1 MNDLPGRIMSLD
13 YGTKR
18 TGIAVTDP
26 LRLIATGLDTV
37 DTHKL
42 FPYLEAYF
50 SKEKVSLLIIGL
62 PLHADGTATKLE
74 DDIRGF
80 IRKIQKIF
88 PDLTVDR
95 IDESFSSAK
104 AKQIILQ
111 SGASRKK
118 RQDKSL
124 LDKVSASL
132 ILQEYMDYHMWQDP
146 SEI

>member
-1 MNDLPGRIMSLD
+1 MSDLQGRIMSLD
-13 YGTKR
+13 YGTRR

-37 DTHKL
+37 ETHRL

-50 SKEKVSLLIIGL
+50 KKEKVSLLIIGL

-80 IRKIQKIF
+80 IRKIQKSY
-88 PDLTVDR
+88 PDLTIDR

-104 AKQIILQ
+104 AKQVIFQ

-132 ILQEYMDYHMWQDP
+132 ILQEYMDYHM
-146 SEI
+146 

>member
-132 ILQEYMDYHMWQDP
+132 LLQEYMDHHM
-146 SEI
+146 

>member
-42 FPYLEAYF
+42 FTYLESYF
-50 SKEKVSLLIIGL
+50 KKEKVSLLIIGL
-62 PLHADGTATKLE
+62 PLHTDGTATKLE

-80 IRKIQKIF
+80 IRKIQKTY
-88 PDLTVDR
+88 PDLTIDR

-104 AKQIILQ
+104 AKQFILQ

-124 LDKVSASL
+124 LDKVSASI
-132 ILQEYMDYHMWQDP
+132 ILQEYMDYYM
-146 SEI
+146 

>member
-13 YGTKR
+13 YGSKR

-42 FPYLEAYF
+42 LPYLEAYF

-80 IRKIQKIF
+80 IRKIQKSY
-88 PDLTVDR
+88 PDLPIDR

-104 AKQIILQ
+104 AKQVILQ

-132 ILQEYMDYHMWQDP
+132 ILQEYMDYHM
-146 SEI
+146 